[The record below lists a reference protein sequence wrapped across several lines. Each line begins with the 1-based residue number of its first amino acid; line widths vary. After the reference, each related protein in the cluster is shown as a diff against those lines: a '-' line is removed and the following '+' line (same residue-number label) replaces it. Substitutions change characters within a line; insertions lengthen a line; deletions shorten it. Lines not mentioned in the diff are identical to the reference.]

1 MITPKKKLCSGCNTL
16 QILWKSNPP
25 TCKNCEG
32 KRLSSVSKT
41 IKRYPIKVKP
51 KARVNGKLLHTAI
64 YYAAF
69 GYGDADFVCSE
80 LSGAA
85 GIDIHHIT
93 CKGMGSS
100 KDLDKVENLM
110 CLTREEHVEYGD
122 KKQHMSMLY
131 TKHMEF
137 LERSGVRFDRTWIMD
152 QIDKYSDLE

>member
-80 LSGAA
+80 LSGFQSQ
-85 GIDIHHIT
+85 DLHHII
-93 CKGMGSS
+93 CRGAGSS
-100 KDLDKVENLM
+100 KGKDRVENLM
-110 CLTREEHVEYGD
+110 ALTRSEHEDFGD
-122 KKQHMSMLY
+122 KKQYMSFLFR
-131 TKHMEF
+131 KHMEF